1 MMKTIEGMFEQIYP
15 TQLNHRGSYHLRSH
29 NSEVQQVTKISE
41 HILEPK
47 GIELPGRH
55 KCAFNGVL
63 SPYYIQEK
71 HICLKYHI

>member
-15 TQLNHRGSYHLRSH
+15 TQLNHKGAYHLRSH
-29 NSEVQQVTKISE
+29 NSEVQQVTDIGK

-47 GIELPGRH
+47 GVELHDRH
-55 KCAFNGVL
+55 KCAFDGGL

-71 HICLKYHI
+71 HIFLK